1 MRKLRTLL
9 VKMVCALAGGL
20 MLSACSS
27 EEGGSQAMGGKGAVI
42 LDLAAETVFDTKTK
56 AVDESTYLTDRP
68 LADYK
73 VKILDAQGHVVSGC
87 EWKYSERPT
96 GLIELSNGSYT
107 VVASDGE
114 EFNVNASTRN
124 GIYMYGSSRFDVN
137 SDKVAAVNVACKP
150 ACGKLVVKFG
160 DTMATYFSDYA
171 VHFSTQAAGENGPIS
186 LAEGRYGS
194 SLREAGRGRGERD
207 GDFPVYQ
214 EGRWNEGRGQYLDP
228 RDEVG
233 QHVDNHCQPESRG
246 YHRQGRHHD
255 YFR

>member
-150 ACGKLVVKFG
+150 ACGKLVVELSGVFQGADIDKDDIRLVDGLKQILESSVQLRIQIPEDDKFFLSAPG
-160 DTMATYFSDYA
+160 KLSCGINHA
-171 VHFSTQAAGENGPIS
+171 HP
-186 LAEGRYGS
+186 LA
-194 SLREAGRGRGERD
+194 
-207 GDFPVYQ
+207 
-214 EGRWNEGRGQYLDP
+214 
-228 RDEVG
+228 
-233 QHVDNHCQPESRG
+233 
-246 YHRQGRHHD
+246 
-255 YFR
+255 

>member
-137 SDKVAAVNVACKP
+137 SDKAAAVNVACKP
-150 ACGKLVVKFG
+150 ACGKLVVNL
-160 DTMATYFSDYA
+160 AIRWLL
-171 VHFSTQAAGENGPIS
+171 IS
-186 LAEGRYGS
+186 LITPFISLPKRQVRTVRSSGR
-194 SLREAGRGRGERD
+194 REIRIL
-207 GDFPVYQ
+207 FT
-214 EGRWNEGRGQYLDP
+214 
-228 RDEVG
+228 
-233 QHVDNHCQPESRG
+233 
-246 YHRQGRHHD
+246 
-255 YFR
+255 

>member
-1 MRKLRTLL
+1 
-9 VKMVCALAGGL
+9 

-124 GIYMYGSSRFDVN
+124 GIYMALAD
-137 SDKVAAVNVACKP
+137 
-150 ACGKLVVKFG
+150 
-160 DTMATYFSDYA
+160 
-171 VHFSTQAAGENGPIS
+171 ST
-186 LAEGRYGS
+186 
-194 SLREAGRGRGERD
+194 
-207 GDFPVYQ
+207 
-214 EGRWNEGRGQYLDP
+214 
-228 RDEVG
+228 
-233 QHVDNHCQPESRG
+233 
-246 YHRQGRHHD
+246 
-255 YFR
+255 